1 MKEVKNKVNQQLNK
15 KAPTRDA
22 YGEEIVEM
30 GHEYN
35 DIVVLEA
42 DISKSTRTC
51 YFAKEFPNRFINVGV
66 AEQNEMAIAA
76 GLSSCGAVPYVST
89 YSVFSSMRACEQ
101 LRTFVCYPNLNVK
114 IAVSHGGI
122 TPGNDGVTHQ
132 ATEDLGIVSTLPNIT
147 VIMPADYYS
156 TKKLLR
162 ESYKYKGPVYLR
174 FTRDPVPPVYK
185 GYEEFKIG
193 RANLLANGT
202 DLAIIG
208 IGDMVYHCL
217 QAAKKLKEMGISCSV
232 VDMHT
237 LKPLDEE
244 VVYNLARTTKGIIT
258 VEDHQIKNGLG
269 SAVCDFV
276 CEKYPTFVKR
286 IGLKNT
292 FAESGEYKLLLK
304 KYEMDVDYIIK
315 TAINLLNDIKYKNH

>member
-1 MKEVKNKVNQQLNK
+1 MKKDIYEKLNK

-22 YGEEIVEM
+22 YGEEIVKM
-30 GHEYN
+30 GHEYS

-51 YFAKEFPNRFINVGV
+51 YFAKEFPDRFINVGV
-66 AEQNEMAIAA
+66 AEQNEMAVAA
-76 GLSSCGAVPYVST
+76 GLASCGAIPYVST

-101 LRTFVCYPNLNVK
+101 VRTYICYPNLNVK
-114 IAVSHGGI
+114 IAVSHGGV

-132 ATEDLGIVSTLPNIT
+132 ATEDLGIVSTLPNIA
-147 VIMPADYYS
+147 VIVPADYYS

-174 FTRDPVPPVYK
+174 FTRDPVPPVYY
-185 GYEEFKIG
+185 GDEEFKIG
-193 RANLLANGT
+193 KANILMEGGDIALIA
-202 DLAIIG
+202 
-208 IGDMVYHCL
+208 IGDMVYHCI
-217 QAAKKLKEMGISCSV
+217 QAANKLKDIGISCSI

-244 VVYNLARTTKGIIT
+244 VVYNMARSTKGIIT

-276 CEKYPTFVKR
+276 CESCPTFVKR

-292 FAESGEYKLLLK
+292 FAESGEYLLLLK
-304 KYEMDVDYIIK
+304 KYEMDVDSITK
-315 TAINLLNDIKYKNH
+315 EAINLIEKIRKNKFFS

>member
-1 MKEVKNKVNQQLNK
+1 MKMKKDIDEKLNK

-22 YGEEIVEM
+22 YGEEIVKM
-30 GHEYN
+30 GHEYS

-51 YFAKEFPNRFINVGV
+51 YFAKEFPDRFINVGV
-66 AEQNEMAIAA
+66 AEQNEMTIAA
-76 GLSSCGAVPYVST
+76 GLASCGAVPYVST

-101 LRTFVCYPNLNVK
+101 VRTYVCYPNLNVK
-114 IAVSHGGI
+114 IAVSHGGV
-122 TPGNDGVTHQ
+122 TAGNDGVTHQ
-132 ATEDLGIVSTLPNIT
+132 ATEDFGIISTLPNIT

-174 FTRDPVPPVYK
+174 FTRDPVPPVYS
-185 GYEEFKIG
+185 GDEEFKIG
-193 RANLLANGT
+193 KANILMEGD
-202 DLAIIG
+202 DLALIA
-208 IGDMVYHCL
+208 IGDMVYHCI
-217 QAAKKLKEMGISCSV
+217 QAANRLKDIGISCSI

-244 VVYNLARTTKGIIT
+244 VVYNMACSTKGIIT

-276 CEKYPTFVKR
+276 CENYPTFVKR

-292 FAESGEYKLLLK
+292 FAESGDYLLLLK
-304 KYEMDVDYIIK
+304 KYKMDIDSIIK
-315 TAINLLNDIKYKNH
+315 EAVNLIEGVSKRV